1 MIVSLADSILLI
13 FLISYFNESLSLS
26 LSVIIL
32 ENVFSFPNNQ
42 KSLCPLE
49 ILENCLALEPK
60 LVLELKFYDRT
71 TVP

>member
-42 KSLCPLE
+42 TTKNLCAP
-49 ILENCLALEPK
+49 
-60 LVLELKFYDRT
+60 
-71 TVP
+71 